1 MIQHLIAARLHHS
14 LLIVKSRINQIVQKI
29 KCIVGRYYP
38 NIETTNPTKLLQ
50 MNITHVIILPLLFEL
65 LLFGV
70 VLLLY
75 GCHCFNVG
83 WLIELMRMLMR
94 KWLCRFSKWPVHT
107 GMRWRFLLLQVRR
120 RHLLIPYD
128 KQSA

>member
-75 GCHCFNVG
+75 GCHCFNVRVG
-83 WLIELMRMLMR
+83 
-94 KWLCRFSKWPVHT
+94 
-107 GMRWRFLLLQVRR
+107 
-120 RHLLIPYD
+120 
-128 KQSA
+128 